1 MNRLEIS
8 HAIELLAD
16 LPEWR
21 CEDTRGGL
29 IKRELVFGDFSQAFG
44 FMTRLALAA
53 EKMNHHPEWFNVY
66 DRVEITLT
74 SHDVNG
80 ISMRDIEMARL
91 AERLHKTIAA
101 S

>member
-8 HAIELLAD
+8 HATELLAD
-16 LPEWR
+16 LPGWR

-29 IKRELVFGDFSQAFG
+29 IKRELVFADFSQAFG
-44 FMTRLALAA
+44 FMTCLALAA
-53 EKMNHHPEWFNVY
+53 ERVNHHPEWFNVY
-66 DRVEITLT
+66 NRVDITLT
-74 SHDVNG
+74 THDVSG

-91 AERLHKTIAA
+91 AARLYEAIAA